1 MQRYLS
7 HHGIKGMRWGVR
19 RYQNPDG
26 TLTEA
31 GKKREAKRA
40 AREAKRTAKAVAK
53 FEQNYASNWTKS
65 YNRAADIEEPRLN
78 KINKKYE
85 NWDFSQIH
93 PNTISNVPKETRQA
107 WNRYV
112 GEVGSSWQET
122 YSSVLLE
129 DFGEHPQ
136 LGRDW
141 VQRAP
146 FMNMYSSE
154 IVDED

>member
-1 MQRYLS
+1 MEQYLS
-7 HHGIKGMRWGVR
+7 HHGIKGMKWGVR

-31 GKKREAKRA
+31 GKR
-40 AREAKRTAKAVAK
+40 REAKRTAKAVSR
-53 FEQNYASNWTKS
+53 FEQNYARNWTRS

-85 NWDFSQIH
+85 NWDFSQIR
-93 PNTISNVPKETRQA
+93 PNNISNVPKETRQA

-112 GEVGSSWQET
+112 GEVGSSWQEI

-136 LGRDW
+136 LGRD
-141 VQRAP
+141 
-146 FMNMYSSE
+146 
-154 IVDED
+154 